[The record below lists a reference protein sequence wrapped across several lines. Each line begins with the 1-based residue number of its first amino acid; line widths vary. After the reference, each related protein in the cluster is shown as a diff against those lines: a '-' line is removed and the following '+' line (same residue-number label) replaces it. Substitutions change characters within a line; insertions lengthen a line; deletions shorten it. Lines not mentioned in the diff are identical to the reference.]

1 MSTGDGSGRT
11 IPAVTAAA
19 ADRFGGQVAVEDGSI
34 RLTYAELFDEAR
46 TFAAAL
52 AASGVEP
59 GDRVAIWAFNSA
71 EWVVAAL
78 GLWQAGAVLVPVNT
92 RFKGGEAA
100 DLLARSRARALVT
113 VTDFLG
119 TDYVDMLRSD
129 RHRAPRPR
137 DDHRG
142 PRARAVRHRV
152 VGRVRR
158 AGHRHPPRRSSNGG
172 APEWAR
178 TIRPTSCSPRG
189 RRAGPRAW

>member
-119 TDYVDMLRSD
+119 TDYVDMLRSTATELPD
-129 RHRAPRPR
+129 LETIIVARGPVPSAPS
-137 DDHRG
+137 RG
-142 PRARAVRHRV
+142 PRSE
-152 VGRVRR
+152 G
-158 AGHRHPPRRSSNGG
+158 GPPTPTARSSNDG
-172 APEWAR
+172 APGWAR

-189 RRAGPRAW
+189 RRAGPRGW